1 MIKLVGRGTKTG
13 IVNTLHRFK
22 NRNENISMIRAHVE
36 DCFLKTKMEL
46 LARKTKMFQMKV
58 H

>member
-13 IVNTLHRFK
+13 IVNMLHRFK
-22 NRNENISMIRAHVE
+22 NMDENIDMIRAHVE
-36 DCFLKTKMEL
+36 DFFFKTKMEL
-46 LARKTKMFQMKV
+46 LTRKTKMFQMKV